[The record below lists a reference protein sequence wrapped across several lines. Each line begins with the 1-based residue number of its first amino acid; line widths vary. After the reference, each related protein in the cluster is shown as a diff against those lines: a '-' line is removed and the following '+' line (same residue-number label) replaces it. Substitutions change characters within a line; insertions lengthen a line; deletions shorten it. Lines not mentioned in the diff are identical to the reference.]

1 MTETFDHQVAVLMK
15 EWDQCE
21 TGVGRYDTIM
31 FSIRTWAV
39 TLSTATVGA
48 AASLKSPNI
57 ILIGT
62 VPALLLYLINSVNK
76 SYQFTFTAR
85 AREIQQYLSSQD
97 FKEDSE
103 RKSMSFRAPVFA
115 SRLQM
120 GKWQRLREVK
130 LGAARLSVWI
140 TYASILLINIL
151 AYAGFLLSGVNR

>member
-1 MTETFDHQVAVLMK
+1 MV
-15 EWDQCE
+15 
-21 TGVGRYDTIM
+21 
-31 FSIRTWAV
+31 
-39 TLSTATVGA
+39 
-48 AASLKSPNI
+48 
-57 ILIGT
+57 
-62 VPALLLYLINSVNK
+62 
-76 SYQFTFTAR
+76 
-85 AREIQQYLSSQD
+85 QYLSSQD

-115 SRLQM
+115 SRFQM